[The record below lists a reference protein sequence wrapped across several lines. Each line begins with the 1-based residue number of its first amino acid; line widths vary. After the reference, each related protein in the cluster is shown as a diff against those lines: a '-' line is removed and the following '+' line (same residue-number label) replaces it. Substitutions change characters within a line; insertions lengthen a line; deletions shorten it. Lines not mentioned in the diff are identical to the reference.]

1 MNVGYSPQTRAD
13 STAIAKSFAWQ
24 ARVEFPEITPCL
36 HRRRVVEIQESGGI
50 ALAFDLEDSNPL
62 EGDLANVSYFY
73 DLGVRSM
80 LPTYNYMNAAG
91 CGCLDLADT
100 GLSGYGRDL
109 VAEMNRVGM
118 TVDGSHC
125 SVQTGLDISAI
136 TQRAMIYSH
145 SNLRRLWEHPRNI
158 TDDQPERVRR
168 PAASSGSTA
177 WAYSSASTDRMTT
190 RLGCPRWPTT
200 SKRLWD
206 SSASIMSGSAPT
218 SHSTPTTSAKRSSR
232 TRRRSPRRTPRG
244 GATAVDSS
252 GGGADT

>member
-1 MNVGYSPQTRAD
+1 VNVGYSPQTRAD

-24 ARVEFPEITPCL
+24 ARVEFPEITPVFSVDG
-36 HRRRVVEIQESGGI
+36 VVEIQESGGI

-62 EGDLANVSYFY
+62 EGDLANVSYFC

-158 TDDQPERVRR
+158 TDDQARACAE
-168 PAASSGSTA
+168 T
-177 WAYSSASTDRMTT
+177 
-190 RLGCPRWPTT
+190 
-200 SKRLWD
+200 
-206 SSASIMSGSAPT
+206 
-218 SHSTPTTSAKRSSR
+218 
-232 TRRRSPRRTPRG
+232 G
-244 GATAVDSS
+244 GVIGLDVLRISLVVH
-252 GGGADT
+252 

>member
-24 ARVEFPEITPCL
+24 ARVEFPEITPVFSVDG
-36 HRRRVVEIQESGGI
+36 VVEIQESGGI

-109 VAEMNRVGM
+109 VAEMNRVRM

-158 TDDQPERVRR
+158 TDDQARACAETGGVIGVNGVGIFLGVNGPDDDQARL
-168 PAASSGSTA
+168 
-177 WAYSSASTDRMTT
+177 SAMADHIE
-190 RLGCPRWPTT
+190 
-200 SKRLWD
+200 RLWD

-218 SHSTPTTSAKRSSR
+218 SPSTPTTSAKRSSR

-244 GATAVDSS
+244 GHCS
-252 GGGADT
+252 GLLRRTC